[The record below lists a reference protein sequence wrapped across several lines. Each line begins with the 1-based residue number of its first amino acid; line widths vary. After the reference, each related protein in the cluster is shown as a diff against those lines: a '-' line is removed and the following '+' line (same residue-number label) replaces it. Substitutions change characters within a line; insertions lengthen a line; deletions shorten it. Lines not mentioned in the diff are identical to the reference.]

1 MNTTITI
8 KKIISFV
15 SIFAFLGPKNLV
27 MEDGH
32 KALLGLIEARKEE
45 EYDIPFPAEAIE
57 KVKIL

>member
-1 MNTTITI
+1 
-8 KKIISFV
+8 
-15 SIFAFLGPKNLV
+15 

-57 KVKIL
+57 KVVVFGIHKIS